1 MSTATN
7 AVQRALQMIRYKIPK
22 EILNETFMNNED
34 TYQGTDIS
42 LDERIKN
49 IVIRSRVNVDADL
62 VGGNLIF
69 LYIGDLFTEYVNPYT
84 AIVRIPKSKTGGKT
98 IISVLS
104 VYNILEVGMA
114 TPGAANPFIENNL
127 VLAGNAMMNSMASA
141 PAIISAYLELI
152 GENTVLIRQNTTL
165 TNMNFVRCVLA
176 NNEDMSNLQ
185 IRSINFY
192 VELVILAVKS
202 YIYNYWAV
210 KINMGYLVGGKEL
223 GTFKD
228 VIETYADA
236 EQQYQDYLNNT
247 WGAVQFLNSNET
259 TVEFIRSLV
268 GPMR

>member
-7 AVQRALQMIRYKIPK
+7 AVQRALQIVHYKIPR
-22 EILNETFMNNED
+22 EILFETFMNNED

-62 VGGNLIF
+62 VGGNLVF

-192 VELVILAVKS
+192 IELVILAVKS

-236 EQQYQDYLNNT
+236 EQQYLDYLNNT
-247 WGAVQFLNSNET
+247 WGAVAFMNSNET
-259 TVEFIRSLV
+259 FVEYIRALV

>member
-1 MSTATN
+1 MSTSTN
-7 AVQRALQMIRYKIPK
+7 AVQRALLQLHYTIPK
-22 EILNETFMNNED
+22 ELLYETFVNNQN
-34 TYQGTDIS
+34 TYRDETIS

-49 IVIRSRVNVDADL
+49 IIIRSRVNVDCDF

-69 LYIGDLFTEYVNPYT
+69 IYIGDLFTEYVNPYT

-127 VLAGNAMMNSMASA
+127 VLAGNAMMNAMASA

-165 TNMNFVRCVLA
+165 TNMNFIRCVLS
-176 NNEDMSNLQ
+176 NDEDMSNLQ
-185 IRSINFY
+185 IRSILQY
-192 VELVILAVKS
+192 AKLVELAVKS
-202 YIYNYWAV
+202 YIYNFWVV
-210 KINMGYLVGGKEL
+210 KIGMGFLVGGKEL
-223 GTFKD
+223 GPFKD
-228 VIETYADA
+228 VVESYSDA
-236 EQQYQDYLNNT
+236 EAQYQDYLVNT
-247 WGAVQFLNSNET
+247 WGAVQFMNSNENY
-259 TVEFIRSLV
+259 VEFIRALV

>member
-1 MSTATN
+1 MSAATN
-7 AVQRALQMIRYKIPK
+7 AVQRALQMVHYKIPK
-22 EILNETFMNNED
+22 ELLIATFMNNED
-34 TYQGTDIS
+34 TYQDPSIS

-49 IVIRSRVNVDADL
+49 IIIRSRVNIDADL

-69 LYIGDLFTEYVNPYT
+69 IYIGDLFTEYVNPYT

-165 TNMNFVRCVLA
+165 TNMNFIRCVLA

-185 IRSINFY
+185 IRSINYY
-192 VELVILAVKS
+192 VELVIKAVKS
-202 YIYNYWAV
+202 YIYNYWV
-210 KINMGYLVGGKEL
+210 IKVNMGYLVGGKEL
-223 GTFKD
+223 GPFKD
-228 VIETYADA
+228 VIESYSSA
-236 EQQYQDYLNNT
+236 EEEYLEYLNNV
-247 WGAVQFLNSNET
+247 WGAVAFMNSNENY
-259 TVEFIRSLV
+259 VEFIRSLV